1 MPFADANGLQLY
13 YEEHGAG
20 VPLLCIMGLASDTV
34 AWALQLEAFA
44 AQHRTVVFDNRDVG
58 QSAQADGPYE
68 IADMAAD
75 ALGVADALELER
87 FHLLG
92 VSMGGAIAQQ
102 LALAAPERV
111 STLTLAV
118 TWSGGGAYQREKSR
132 LLAVE
137 AHRLSREDF
146 IDTLLL
152 LNVSEG
158 FYENPDAVRF
168 LRTLMIDN
176 PHPQSPE
183 AFTRQVEASGR
194 HDLRGRLGEL
204 AMPVHVIS
212 GTHDILI
219 PHWKQDELAAE
230 IPGAVLTRLA
240 GGPHALNV
248 ERAQEFNDAV
258 LGFIGAQA
266 AAAA

>member
-1 MPFADANGLQLY
+1 MPFADADEQRLY

-20 VPLLCIMGLASDTV
+20 EPLLCVIGLATDHL

-44 AQHRTVVFDNRDVG
+44 ARHRTVVFDNRDVG
-58 QSAQADGPYE
+58 QSAEASAPYA
-68 IADMAAD
+68 IADMAGDALALAD
-75 ALGVADALELER
+75 ALGLQR

-92 VSMGGAIAQQ
+92 VSMGGAIAQH

-118 TWSGGGAYQREKSR
+118 TWAGGGAYQREKSR

-137 AHRLSREDF
+137 AHKLTREEF
-146 IDTLLL
+146 IDSLLL
-152 LNVSEG
+152 LNVSEA
-158 FYENPDAVRF
+158 FYENPDAIHF

-183 AFTRQVEASGR
+183 AFARQVEASGG

-212 GTHDILI
+212 GAHDILI
-219 PHWKQDELAAE
+219 PHWKQEELVAE
-230 IPGAVLTRLA
+230 IPGAQLTRLEA
-240 GGPHALNV
+240 APHAVNV
-248 ERAQEFNDAV
+248 ERAQEFNAAV
-258 LGFIGAQA
+258 LDFIGAQA
-266 AAAA
+266 A

>member
-20 VPLLCIMGLASDTV
+20 EPLLCVIGLAADHL

-44 AQHRTVVFDNRDVG
+44 ARHRTVVFDNRDVG
-58 QSAQADGPYE
+58 QSGAAAGPYA
-68 IADMAAD
+68 ISDMADDTLALAD
-75 ALGVADALELER
+75 ALGLER

-118 TWSGGGAYQREKSR
+118 TWAGGGAYQREKSR
-132 LLAVE
+132 LLAID
-137 AHRLSREDF
+137 AHKLSREEH
-146 IDTLLL
+146 IDSLLL
-152 LNVSEG
+152 LNVSEA
-158 FYENPDAVRF
+158 FYENPDAIRF

-176 PHPQSPE
+176 PHPQSPA
-183 AFTRQVEASGR
+183 AFTRQVEASGL
-194 HDLRGRLGEL
+194 HDLRGRLAEL
-204 AMPVHVIS
+204 TMPVHVIS
-212 GTHDILI
+212 GSHDILI
-219 PHWKQDELAAE
+219 PHWKQQELAAE
-230 IPGAVLTRLA
+230 IPGAALTTIEA
-240 GGPHALNV
+240 GPHAVNV

-258 LGFIGAQA
+258 LDFIGAQA